1 MIPSLKELSGAPW
14 KVLPPGVHP
23 AWLAEVRECFAI
35 NPHRRDLF
43 NGLMRAAKTLAEANV
58 QYMYLDGSFVTG
70 KPIPGDYDA
79 CWDHRGVIHNLLDP
93 VFLDFDN
100 KRANQKAKYKGEFF
114 PFHIDA
120 GTGQAFIDFFQTET
134 FTGQKKGILLIDLKS
149 ESFESIKEMQI

>member
-1 MIPSLKELSGAPW
+1 MIPDLRELSGAPW

-23 AWLAEVRECFAI
+23 ASLAEVSDYFAS

-43 NGLMRAAKTLAEANV
+43 NGLMVAAKALAKAHV
-58 QYMYLDGSFVTG
+58 QYVYLDGSFVTG
-70 KPIPGDYDA
+70 KPIPNDYDA
-79 CWDHRGVIHNLLDP
+79 CWDPRGVIHGLLDP

-100 KRANQKAKYKGEFF
+100 KRANQKIKYKGEFF

-134 FTGQKKGILLIDLKS
+134 FTGQKKGIVLIDLKS
-149 ESFESIKEMQI
+149 ESFESIKEMQT